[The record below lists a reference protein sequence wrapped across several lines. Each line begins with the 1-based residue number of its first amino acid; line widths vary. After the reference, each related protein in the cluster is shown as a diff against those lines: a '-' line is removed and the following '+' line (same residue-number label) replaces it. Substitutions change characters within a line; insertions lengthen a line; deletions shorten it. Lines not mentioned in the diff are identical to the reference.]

1 MAAPT
6 ETRRLTLDATDIC
19 EAASLARRRKM
30 RMKLNKSSQL
40 LLVAA
45 ASLAAAGMVTACGA
59 FSNTLTADFVY
70 VTSSK
75 AAGTN
80 NYGNVDVMEV
90 NYESG
95 RLRHIPT
102 SPFPSGGRDPV
113 AEAVSPNYLN
123 LYVVNEDDNTVVQF
137 AIGSDGKIYP
147 QNTVNTPGI
156 FPLAVAVSG
165 SHMYVADTYQ
175 PLPTCSPAE
184 PCSGSVAAFPLSSS
198 GAPGTPV
205 ANPSGN
211 IDYWPLIAPCS
222 PTDVLTPSA
231 INVADSDRYVFVT
244 AFDTTAAAANAAS
257 STSACDVSGVG
268 TAPTGYLFMFAANS
282 GALTAVKGSP
292 FAIAEAGTSGAGVQP
307 SAIAS
312 DSSGHVYVTDFAGA
326 VQEPTGARNVYAYTI
341 VSGGL
346 SQVSGS
352 PFGAGNQPAAIAL
365 DSTGGYAYVANSLDN
380 TITAY
385 TTSGGALSS
394 FGTYA
399 TSTQP
404 MAVLVDPNTGHYV
417 YAANYLAASV
427 SGYQLV
433 TGSGAPTLVV
443 TQNTPYTVDA
453 QSTALVAIPHQVQQ

>member
-6 ETRRLTLDATDIC
+6 KTSRLTLDATDFC

-30 RMKLNKSSQL
+30 RMKLNNSGQL
-40 LLVAA
+40 LLVSAV
-45 ASLAAAGMVTACGA
+45 SLAAAGTVTACGA

-75 AAGTN
+75 AAGSN

-102 SPFPSGGRDPV
+102 SPFPSGGRNPV
-113 AEAVSPNYLN
+113 AEAVSPNYAN
-123 LYVVNEDDNTVVQF
+123 LYVVNQDDNNVVQF
-137 AIGSDGKIYP
+137 AIGSDGKLYP
-147 QNTVNTPGI
+147 QNTINTPGV

-165 SHMYVADTYQ
+165 SHLYVADTYQ

-184 PCSGSVAAFPLSSS
+184 PCSGSVAVFPLSST
-198 GAPGTPV
+198 GAPGTAV
-205 ANPSGN
+205 GNPSGD
-211 IDYWPLIAPCS
+211 IDYWPLIAPCNT
-222 PTDVLTPSA
+222 TDVLTPSSL
-231 INVADSDRYVFVT
+231 NVAASGKYLFV
-244 AFDTTAAAANAAS
+244 AAYDTTAAADNAAG
-257 STSACDVSGVG
+257 STNTCDASGAG
-268 TAPTGYLFMFAANS
+268 TAPTGYLFMFTSNS
-282 GALTAVKGSP
+282 DGTLTAVKGSP
-292 FAIAEAGTSGAGVQP
+292 FIVAPRGQNGAGVQP
-307 SAIAS
+307 SALAS
-312 DSSGHVYVTDFAGA
+312 TSGGQYVYVTDYAGA
-326 VQEPTGARNVYAYTI
+326 HVYGYAIASGA
-341 VSGGL
+341 L
-346 SQVSGS
+346 SELSSS
-352 PFGAGNQPAAIAL
+352 PFASGNQPAAIAV
-365 DSTGGYAYVANSLDN
+365 DSTGSYAYVANSLDN

-385 TTSGGALSS
+385 SINAGELSS

-404 MAVLVDPNTGHYV
+404 DAILVDPNTGHYV

-427 SGYQLV
+427 SGYQLM
-433 TGSGAPTLVV
+433 TGSGSPTLVV

>member
-1 MAAPT
+1 
-6 ETRRLTLDATDIC
+6 
-19 EAASLARRRKM
+19 M
-30 RMKLNKSSQL
+30 RMKLNKSGQL
-40 LLVAA
+40 VLVSAV
-45 ASLAAAGMVTACGA
+45 SLAAAGMVTACGA

-75 AAGTN
+75 AAGPN

-90 NYESG
+90 DVESG

-113 AEAVSPNYLN
+113 AEAAGTNYAN

-137 AIGSDGKIYP
+137 AIGSDGKLYP
-147 QNTVNTPGI
+147 QNTINTPGV
-156 FPLAVAVSG
+156 FPLAVAVSS

-184 PCSGSVAAFPLSSS
+184 PCSGSVAVFPLSST
-198 GAPGTPV
+198 GAPGAAV
-205 ANPSGN
+205 GNPSGD

-222 PTDVLTPSA
+222 TTDVLTPSS
-231 INVADSDRYVFVT
+231 INVAASGKYVFVT
-244 AFDTTAAAANAAS
+244 AYDATAAADNAAG
-257 STSACDVSGVG
+257 STSACDVSGAG

-282 GALTAVKGSP
+282 DGTLTAEKGSP
-292 FAIAEAGTSGAGVQP
+292 FAIAPTGQSGAGVQP

-312 DSSGHVYVTDFAGA
+312 NSGGQYVYVTDYAGA
-326 VQEPTGARNVYAYTI
+326 HVYGYAI
-341 VSGGL
+341 GSGTL
-346 SQVSGS
+346 SELAGS
-352 PFGAGNQPAAIAL
+352 PFASGNEPAAIAI
-365 DSTGGYAYVANSLDN
+365 DSTGNYAYVANSLDN

-385 TTSGGALSS
+385 TIDGGKLSS
-394 FGTYA
+394 FSTSA

-404 MAVLVDPNTGHYV
+404 VAILVDPNTDHFV

-427 SGYQLV
+427 SGYQLM
-433 TGSGAPTLVV
+433 TGSGAPALVV

-453 QSTALVAIPHQVQQ
+453 QSTALAAIPHQVQQ